1 MLSMPFFW
9 FIATLLIG
17 FLNLFFANLLYLGI
31 AAACLVAGIVSLFFD
46 VVYFQLTVFVL
57 CASSSLVLYYWLA
70 YCRVTEDVT
79 SAALQTVL
87 GRSVT
92 VHFWHEAATQVQL
105 NGRVWNARY
114 VENNPAKLVPGRF
127 KVWKLVDDTLILM

>member
-1 MLSMPFFW
+1 
-9 FIATLLIG
+9 
-17 FLNLFFANLLYLGI
+17 
-31 AAACLVAGIVSLFFD
+31 
-46 VVYFQLTVFVL
+46 
-57 CASSSLVLYYWLA
+57 VLYYWLA

-79 SAALQTVL
+79 SAALQNVL